1 MLSLEWHTFKPLD
14 TQKLSDVKQ
23 QFHLAL
29 QNVAA
34 VGRKFLKHSDNDE
47 NATLT
52 WIPGLSRLAG
62 KWIEGSVRFRSSIS
76 FEDFAIYLVDER
88 VNTISSFSVVGKT
101 HRQIMIW
108 LEEQIG
114 KLQLTASD
122 LTLNLPYKIQD
133 SPQLNGEKFQA
144 HDPDVVME
152 LMKYYHN
159 TFKVLRAF
167 KKSRNINSEV
177 YVWPHH
183 FDEALTVLIKD
194 TGDPETNST
203 ITLGMS
209 PGDESIAEP
218 YFYVSTW
225 PHVLTSQFPMLKNGA
240 IWVEEEWTGSVFLSS
255 EIIKK
260 KNQEEAIVNY
270 FEDAYHL
277 LVQSLKD

>member
-34 VGRKFLKHSDNDE
+34 VGRKFLEHSDNDE

-62 KWIEGSVRFRSSIS
+62 KWIEGNVRFRSSIS
-76 FEDFAIYLVDER
+76 FDDFSIYLVDER

-114 KLQLTASD
+114 KLQLQASD

-144 HDPDVVME
+144 NDPDVTME
-152 LMKYYHN
+152 LMKYFHN
-159 TFKVLRAF
+159 TFKVLREF
-167 KKSRNINSEV
+167 KKSRELNSEV

-183 FDEALTVLIKD
+183 FDEALTVMIKD

-209 PGDESIAEP
+209 PGDESIQEP

-225 PHVLTSQFPMLKNGA
+225 PHVLTSQLPLLENGA

-255 EIIKK
+255 ELIKK
-260 KNQEEAIVNY
+260 KNQEEIIVNY
-270 FEDAYHL
+270 FEKAFSSL
-277 LVQSLKD
+277 FQSLKD